1 MNADMIADW
10 AVENG
15 FHAIDSRSYRRHDNA
30 GVITI
35 EIKRMSFLLID
46 ERQGLRPRLISRLFK
61 DIPLSGGRG
70 RLHGFLIDRYPIVKS

>member
-1 MNADMIADW
+1 MNADMIAAW

-15 FHAIDSRSYRRHDNA
+15 FHAMDCGNYRRHDNA

-46 ERQGLRPRLISRLFK
+46 ERHGLQPRLISRLFK
-61 DIPLSGGRG
+61 DISLTSGSG
-70 RLHGFLIDRYPIVKS
+70 RLPGLDRNPNH

>member
-15 FHAIDSRSYRRHDNA
+15 FLKIGLSNYRRHDGT

-35 EIKRMSFLLID
+35 EIKRMSYLLID
-46 ERQGLRPRLISRLFK
+46 ERQGSRPRLISRLFK
-61 DIPLSGGRG
+61 DV
-70 RLHGFLIDRYPIVKS
+70 PIARTGTSLQILPR

>member
-1 MNADMIADW
+1 MNADMIAAW

-15 FHAIDSRSYRRHDNA
+15 FHAIDSGNYRRHDNA

-46 ERQGLRPRLISRLFK
+46 ERQGFAIVQRHIPHKRERPPAGS
-61 DIPLSGGRG
+61 S
-70 RLHGFLIDRYPIVKS
+70 S

>member
-1 MNADMIADW
+1 MNADMIAAW

-15 FHAIDSRSYRRHDNA
+15 FQAIDSGNYRRHDNA

-46 ERQGLRPRLISRLFK
+46 ERQGLQPRLISRLFK
-61 DIPLSGGRG
+61 DMPLKSGSG
-70 RLHGFLIDRYPIVKS
+70 RLQALLRDRTPNH